1 MRKKAEAVV
10 SAPLLFLS
18 HSHAEKAERSGGP
31 EDAGGRK
38 DSTELREAISLD
50 SRTWRGG
57 EKSEEQSADS
67 PIPVS
72 PHFPWLALPSPKTRL
87 RGVSGI
93 ISCTF
98 GAQRQTEQLISP
110 PVSYK
115 LHRSAQGKVVVCSL
129 DARKNKIAM

>member
-31 EDAGGRK
+31 EDAGGRE
-38 DSTELREAISLD
+38 DSTERREAISLD

-57 EKSEEQSADS
+57 EKSEEQSADRPS
-67 PIPVS
+67 PS
-72 PHFPWLALPSPKTRL
+72 RSSFSSALPSPKTRL

-98 GAQRQTEQLISP
+98 GAQRQTEQPISP
-110 PVSYK
+110 
-115 LHRSAQGKVVVCSL
+115 Q
-129 DARKNKIAM
+129 